1 MQRYDLD
8 SVLRGTLIARSPMHC
23 ASFRRNG
30 MIGRGAGHRI
40 DFPQL
45 RTRRVGGFRQLH
57 DVVNA
62 IDRNSGELW
71 RGFFRMQREQ
81 HALLALHHHI
91 ALLLDH
97 VIDIVRIEDHR
108 GRLSTQF
115 KLTRKTVIFLVIE
128 TVVFLGSAI
137 AKIVPVVIVIDG
149 HSQTVVVAVHEGFS
163 EIVVAA
169 HAWKRAGLI
178 AVCVHVEQHVFDL
191 VPLFAGKKGIDHV
204 VRNVRVDVHLLPAL
218 AVGSLKLEQTLDLF

>member
-1 MQRYDLD
+1 
-8 SVLRGTLIARSPMHC
+8 MHC
-23 ASFRRNG
+23 ASFRRDG
-30 MIGRGAGHRI
+30 MIGRGTGHRI

-45 RTRRVGGFRQLH
+45 RARRVGRFRQLH

-62 IDRNSGELW
+62 IDRNSRELR
-71 RGFFRMQREQ
+71 RGFFRVQCEQ

-115 KLTRKTVIFLVIE
+115 KLTRKTVILFVTE
-128 TVVFLGSAI
+128 ATFLGFAI
-137 AKIVPVVIVIDG
+137 ARIIPIAIVIDG

-204 VRNVRVDVHLLPAL
+204 VRNVRVDVYFLPAF
-218 AVGSLKLEQTLDLF
+218 AVGSLKLEQAFDLF

>member
-1 MQRYDLD
+1 
-8 SVLRGTLIARSPMHC
+8 
-23 ASFRRNG
+23 
-30 MIGRGAGHRI
+30 
-40 DFPQL
+40 
-45 RTRRVGGFRQLH
+45 
-57 DVVNA
+57 
-62 IDRNSGELW
+62 
-71 RGFFRMQREQ
+71 MQREQ

-108 GRLSTQF
+108 RRLSTQF

-137 AKIVPVVIVIDG
+137 AKIIPIAIVIDG

-204 VRNVRVDVHLLPAL
+204 VRNVRVDVYFLPAF
-218 AVGSLKLEQTLDLF
+218 AVGSLKLEQAFDLF

>member
-1 MQRYDLD
+1 
-8 SVLRGTLIARSPMHC
+8 
-23 ASFRRNG
+23 
-30 MIGRGAGHRI
+30 
-40 DFPQL
+40 
-45 RTRRVGGFRQLH
+45 
-57 DVVNA
+57 
-62 IDRNSGELW
+62 
-71 RGFFRMQREQ
+71 MQREQ
-81 HALLALHHHI
+81 YSLLALHRHI

-97 VIDIVRIEDHR
+97 VFDIVRIENHR
-108 GRLSTQF
+108 RRLSTQF

-137 AKIVPVVIVIDG
+137 TERVPVVIVIDG
-149 HSQTVVVAVHEGFS
+149 HSQTVIVAVHDGFS